1 MFQKIEQ
8 LTLRFYKFVLLFI
21 ASALLLDFFFYSTIV
36 TEPIDSVQK
45 KVVDNYKGRNKYVY
59 FVQTAEYQFY
69 VSQEFALGLKNHH
82 EITYEVSLFFGETN
96 TVYPTQNPA
105 FNEIYSLRWFAGLIV
120 PLLFFLSFLL
130 FEFSNKKSQVFY
142 FVISF
147 LLILDTIYIVVF

>member
-8 LTLRFYKFVLLFI
+8 STLRFFKYILLLI

-45 KVVDNYKGRNKYVY
+45 KKIRSYKGSGHDSY

-69 VSQEFALGLKNHH
+69 VSKEFALGLKNHH
-82 EITYEVSLFFGETN
+82 EITFEVSLFFGETN
-96 TVYPTQNPA
+96 TVYPTQNPT